1 MVQYYFD
8 DSYEKLFVL
17 RLHDEY
23 LLRQKC
29 VNKTDPTP
37 LLLRPLHIILCNQVF
52 SASTR
57 SRSSSCNDS
66 RVEASIRNHSG
77 SRSIFL

>member
-1 MVQYYFD
+1 MVQYHFD

-37 LLLRPLHIILCNQVF
+37 LWLRPLHIILCDQVF

-57 SRSSSCNDS
+57 SQSSSCNDS

-77 SRSIFL
+77 LRSIFL